1 MVKKI
6 GIFFILV
13 SVLFSCSNNE
23 NITLGKVEIVKKV
36 KFEQP
41 IIPMS
46 TVINSGNYIA
56 FDALKRR
63 LVMFNKEG
71 KIIDSYEKHGKGPG
85 EFLREEDLFLMGVHN
100 DKLYV
105 LEYAQNRV
113 VIFNISSNEN
123 FKYMDEFVV
132 NNGRVITGGIS
143 SNGRIYLNEMIG
155 DNLFKIYNET
165 GKQKNEIIRRNQV
178 DLNQLS
184 AKEMKKYF
192 IENIYIP
199 HFDENNIVLT
209 GVFNKHIKFY
219 KKNKDFSFNDCIAMC
234 SNTTNGTTNTIAQ
247 KYAPS
252 KMSKS
257 TGHQNIKEVFEE
269 GTWVGK
275 DFKLAQTN
283 ADKIRLIKP
292 YYNNYNRSS
301 FVGTMLSLFT
311 NDDFDFNE
319 FMHKLRLQPT
329 SLVDCTNRG
338 QYKTLIEDIYNY
350 RSRNKVN
357 LRY

>member
-219 KKNKDFSFNDCIAMC
+219 KKNKETVDLLKDTIIHQYKEKGYNSKTQQS
-234 SNTTNGTTNTIAQ
+234 SNNREIFLENIGVAGSNIMDSSYYLAIS
-247 KYAPS
+247 PENE
-252 KMSKS
+252 SKS
-257 TGHQNIKEVFEE
+257 LLNKYSLNGKFE
-269 GTWVGK
+269 G
-275 DFKLAQTN
+275 
-283 ADKIRLIKP
+283 
-292 YYNNYNRSS
+292 NY
-301 FVGTMLSLFT
+301 
-311 NDDFDFNE
+311 
-319 FMHKLRLQPT
+319 
-329 SLVDCTNRG
+329 
-338 QYKTLIEDIYNY
+338 LIEDDENLKIENFFIFDDDDIIFTEAARKNANDDYKRNSNY
-350 RSRNKVN
+350 FYIAK
-357 LRY
+357 LK